1 MDLWFLAKDAKGKGR
16 ESWMGCMCGVLD
28 KDELEGCV
36 WFLAKDAKGKGR
48 EGWMG
53 WMCGFIAKGANGE
66 GFLGEM

>member
-1 MDLWFLAKDAKGKGR
+1 
-16 ESWMGCMCGVLD
+16 MGWMCGVLA

-36 WFLAKDAKGKGR
+36 WVLAKDAKGKER
-48 EGWMG
+48 EGRMG